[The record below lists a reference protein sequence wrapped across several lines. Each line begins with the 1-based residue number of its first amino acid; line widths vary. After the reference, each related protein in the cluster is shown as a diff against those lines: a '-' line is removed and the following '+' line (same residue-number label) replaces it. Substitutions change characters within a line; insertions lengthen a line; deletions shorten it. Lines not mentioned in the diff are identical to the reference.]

1 MRDMLV
7 QSEGYVGA
15 DSDKQTQTVK
25 ISEGPYKELSDP
37 LHIRDPYGS
46 LGNMVLL
53 LETTRRKT
61 AMAP

>member
-1 MRDMLV
+1 MVRYCV
-7 QSEGYVGA
+7 INEGYVGA

-37 LHIRDPYGS
+37 LHIRDLYGS

-53 LETTRRKT
+53 LGTTRRKT